1 MKKVSTGGK
10 KRRDQIQEEIFNI
23 MWQVAELQGKI
34 YRLARERDIID
45 EELRKSRD
53 GEKPV

>member
-53 GEKPV
+53 GEKPA

>member
-1 MKKVSTGGK
+1 MSTGDKG
-10 KRRDQIQEEIFNI
+10 KRRKQIQEEIFDI
-23 MWQVAELQGKI
+23 MRHIAKLKGKI

-53 GEKPV
+53 GEEPV

>member
-1 MKKVSTGGK
+1 MSTGGK